1 MTIEIA
7 DCLFLSR
14 AMGAPVPA
22 GKDPQ
27 KWTGAAMANGERRA
41 AGIAHLGALLGQRVP
56 VEREKPAPMPRMP
69 LHEDPCPCEAR
80 YGNHEPEPFAGQPIP
95 FHSCHGSLLA
105 LDDEGGLPPVPHMS
119 VIHDS
124 GPEPEA

>member
-41 AGIAHLGALLGQRVP
+41 AGIAHLGALLGQLPTGEDFERVP
-56 VEREKPAPMPRMP
+56 VETPKRVGVTKQTVYAANGWQVLGDAFPDGSGYTG
-69 LHEDPCPCEAR
+69 LCPCESGKGVA
-80 YGNHEPEPFAGQPIP
+80 I
-95 FHSCHGSLLA
+95 CHGADLA
-105 LDDEGGLPPVPHMS
+105 E
-119 VIHDS
+119 
-124 GPEPEA
+124 